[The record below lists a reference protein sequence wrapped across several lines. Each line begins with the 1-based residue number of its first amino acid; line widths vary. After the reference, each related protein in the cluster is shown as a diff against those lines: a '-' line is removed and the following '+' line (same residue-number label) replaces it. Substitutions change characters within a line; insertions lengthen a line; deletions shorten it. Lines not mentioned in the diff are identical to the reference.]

1 MLLLNVLALP
11 PLSPRRS
18 NPMKDESPHPDTEKA
33 KTILDGATQEFMTN
47 GYAATSM
54 NRIASAAKVSKPT
67 LYSYF
72 QDKAGL
78 FVALTERAIH
88 RQQMMSRLQDP
99 RSLEEP
105 PNLVL
110 RQLATEILDQFT
122 GAQPFFFLI
131 RTIIGESGR
140 FPALAR
146 EFVSQTERQNIQV
159 LSQYL
164 ANHPQVSV
172 RDPEIA
178 ARIFMGTLIHHIVTQ
193 EILSGRE
200 VVRVDRDRLI
210 DGLIGS
216 ILGYD

>member
-1 MLLLNVLALP
+1 
-11 PLSPRRS
+11 
-18 NPMKDESPHPDTEKA
+18 MKDDSPQLDADKA
-33 KTILDGATQEFMTN
+33 ETILAGATQEFMAH

-78 FVALTERAIH
+78 FVALIERAIH
-88 RQQMMSRLQDP
+88 RQQTISRLQDP

-110 RQLATEILDQFT
+110 RQLAAEVLEQFT
-122 GAQPFFFLI
+122 GEQPFFFVI

-146 EFVSQTERQNIQV
+146 AFVSQTERQNIQV

-178 ARIFMGTLIHHIVTQ
+178 ARIFMGTLIHHIITQ

-200 VVRVDRDRLI
+200 VVEIDRDRLI
-210 DGLIGS
+210 DGLVRS
-216 ILGYD
+216 ILGHE